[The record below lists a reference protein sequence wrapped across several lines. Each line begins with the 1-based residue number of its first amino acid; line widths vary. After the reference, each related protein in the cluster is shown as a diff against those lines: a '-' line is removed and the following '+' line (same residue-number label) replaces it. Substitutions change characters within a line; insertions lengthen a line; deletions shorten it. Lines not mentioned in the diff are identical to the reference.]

1 MAPSVGRLARDGHV
15 FMRLCTPLSLCLA
28 AAAVLAP
35 LPSAVAW
42 ADSAAPCAGADD
54 QRFPLTSRIHGGPT
68 SYEAGGGYGT
78 WYIDL
83 TNTTR
88 QTCAAVHPVLVLVD
102 DKRALK
108 ASQPK
113 LEFYDGATARG
124 VRFETTDAHEL
135 IGVFDADG
143 FPGFTVGPGKTV
155 SVKVRLSLTSDA
167 VTNAVTAN
175 AALVQRH
182 NQDGDWIGQSND
194 YRFGIG
200 VEPGPIPV
208 PTPTAVP
215 RSATPSGSG
224 TPLPTAEE
232 STPTKEPEQ
241 TPVAEESAGDGG
253 GGGDGADEGGDGDE
267 GGGGGREG
275 RDDIWAGEGAR
286 EGAGSRAWELARTGL
301 GAGHGALAGATV
313 LLVAGGG
320 AYLMA
325 RRRR

>member
-1 MAPSVGRLARDGHV
+1 
-15 FMRLCTPLSLCLA
+15 MRLCTPLSLCLA

-200 VEPGPIPV
+200 VEPGPIPTRT
-208 PTPTAVP
+208 PTPTAIP

-253 GGGDGADEGGDGDE
+253 GGGDGGDE

-275 RDDIWAGEGAR
+275 RDDIWAGEGAGRGAGDGAGEDAGEGAR
-286 EGAGSRAWELARTGL
+286 EDAGSRAWELARTGL

>member
-1 MAPSVGRLARDGHV
+1 MAPYICRPARDGYV

-35 LPSAVAW
+35 LPSEVAW
-42 ADSAAPCAGADD
+42 AESAAPCAGADD
-54 QRFPLTSRIHGGPT
+54 QRFPLASRIHDGPT

-83 TNTTR
+83 TNATR
-88 QTCAAVHPVLVLVD
+88 QTCAAVHPVVVLVD

-113 LEFYDGATARG
+113 LEFYDGTTARS
-124 VRFETTDAHEL
+124 VRFETTDQNEL
-135 IGVFDADG
+135 VGVFDADG

-167 VTNAVTAN
+167 VTNEVTAN

-200 VEPGPIPV
+200 VEPGP
-208 PTPTAVP
+208 TPTATP
-215 RSATPSGSG
+215 RSAAPSGSG
-224 TPLPTAEE
+224 TPVPTAEE

-241 TPVAEESAGDGG
+241 TPVVEESGGSGDGGDEGDGGDGG
-253 GGGDGADEGGDGDE
+253 GGGD
-267 GGGGGREG
+267 
-275 RDDIWAGEGAR
+275 RDDIRADG
-286 EGAGSRAWELARTGL
+286 GAGARAWELARTGL
-301 GAGHGALAGATV
+301 GAGHGALAGASV
-313 LLVAGGG
+313 LLAFGGG

>member
-1 MAPSVGRLARDGHV
+1 MAPSVGHPARDGYV

-28 AAAVLAP
+28 AAAVLVP

-42 ADSAAPCAGADD
+42 ADSAAPCASADN
-54 QRFPLTSRIHGGPT
+54 QRFPLTSRIHDGPT
-68 SYEAGGGYGT
+68 TYEAGGGYGT

-88 QTCAAVHPVLVLVD
+88 QTCAAVHPVLVFVD

-113 LEFYDGATARG
+113 LEFYDGATAHD

-200 VEPGPIPV
+200 VEPGPIP
-208 PTPTAVP
+208 TPTATP

-241 TPVAEESAGDGG
+241 TPVAEESADDGGDGG
-253 GGGDGADEGGDGDE
+253 DGGDE
-267 GGGGGREG
+267 GGGGD
-275 RDDIWAGEGAR
+275 RDDIRAG

-301 GAGHGALAGATV
+301 GAGHGALAGAAV
-313 LLVAGGG
+313 LLVVGGG